1 MREKNNHLCET
12 SDYFFYL
19 CYNIFIDINNYFMSQ
34 KEKIYIALSLCLI
47 AVLIF
52 TDIVLYS
59 YYAQLKNSP
68 QSKIDTREVYKQY
81 VQGLE

>member
-1 MREKNNHLCET
+1 
-12 SDYFFYL
+12 
-19 CYNIFIDINNYFMSQ
+19 MSQ